1 MKNNKGITL
10 IALVITIIVLLILAG
25 ITIAMLTGDNGLLT
39 NASKAKVSQIEAKV
53 DEEVRLAVA
62 STKVF
67 AEQKAVS
74 TSTGYLASANLDDVI
89 TQLRK
94 DLTETKGYTKI
105 EDKSTTG
112 ENAKKQVQVTFTTAD
127 YKSATNNSNASIT
140 YNVVVSNNTFTV
152 ETPTFVPEHATN

>member
-1 MKNNKGITL
+1 MKDNKGITL

-39 NASKAKVSQIEAKV
+39 NASKSKVTQIEAKV

-74 TSTGYLASANLDDVI
+74 TSSGYLASAHLTDVKSE
-89 TQLRK
+89 LEK
-94 DLTETKGYTKI
+94 DLTSTKGY
-105 EDKSTTG
+105 SVAVGTG
-112 ENAKKQVQVTFTTAD
+112 EDASKVVITFTTDD
-127 YKSATNNSNASIT
+127 YKSATNNNNASIT
-140 YNVVVSNNTFTV
+140 YKVSVSNNTFNV
-152 ETPTFVPEHATN
+152 LNPDFVPEHAAN

>member
-67 AEQKAVS
+67 AEQKAIS
-74 TSTGYLASANLDDVI
+74 TPTGYLASTNLEDVI

-94 DLTETKGYTKI
+94 DLTEAKGYTTI

-152 ETPTFVPEHATN
+152 ETPTFVPQHATN